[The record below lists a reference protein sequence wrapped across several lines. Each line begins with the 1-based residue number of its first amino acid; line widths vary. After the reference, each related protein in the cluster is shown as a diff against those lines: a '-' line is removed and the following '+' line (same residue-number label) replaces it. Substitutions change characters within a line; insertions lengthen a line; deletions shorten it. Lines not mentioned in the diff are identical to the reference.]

1 MRTHE
6 LHQAPTVAA
15 PVLPAAVKK
24 QAQAIAGLSD
34 TTLTTDR
41 LGILQACAEHVE
53 TRAGRMF
60 WPGKSAALVR
70 PSLSSRFTTCG
81 EPLSAC
87 PLYQDTGGSNVTID
101 SVERHSEDADGW
113 ETLTRNVDYRVRPV
127 GRVSVYRRGDYRVTA
142 SFVLAGNAPQQA
154 IEVSVAYVR

>member
-1 MRTHE
+1 MRRSSH
-6 LHQAPTVAA
+6 A

-41 LGILQACAEHVE
+41 LENILQACAEHVE

-60 WPGKSAALVR
+60 WPGNGGAVR
-70 PSLSSRFTTCG
+70 KAVTIIEVHHCG

-87 PLYQDTGGSNVTID
+87 PLYQDTAGSDVTID
-101 SVERHSEDADGW
+101 SVERHGAKTARARSWEILDA
-113 ETLTRNVDYRVRPV
+113 ETSTTACALSAAYLCIVAATTASR
-127 GRVSVYRRGDYRVTA
+127 RVSCWR
-142 SFVLAGNAPQQA
+142 
-154 IEVSVAYVR
+154 